1 MSSMQTRLR
10 PTRAEVCDIAQ
21 AVQDGIDA
29 MILSGETARGKFP
42 VEATRTMSQVIY
54 ETESN
59 TDFIEN
65 YQL

>member
-1 MSSMQTRLR
+1 
-10 PTRAEVCDIAQ
+10 
-21 AVQDGIDA
+21 

-65 YQL
+65 YQLQ